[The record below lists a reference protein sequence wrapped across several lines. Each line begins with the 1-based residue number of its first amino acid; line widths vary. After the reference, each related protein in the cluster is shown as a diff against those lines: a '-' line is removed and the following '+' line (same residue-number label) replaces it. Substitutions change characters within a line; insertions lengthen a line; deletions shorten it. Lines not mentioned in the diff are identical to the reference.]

1 LRFRHLSQD
10 LEGNAM
16 ADEDFI
22 FRGNL
27 AEQSLPAML
36 ATIHRH
42 GVPGV
47 MEVTRGDDARRVYF
61 IDGDVIFATSTAREE
76 SLGDH
81 LLREGRISNAQYRV
95 STDEMLRSPGKRHGT
110 ILVQMG
116 FLSADE
122 LGAAVREQVQSI
134 LWNLFNWEDGQVQFK
149 VGRFRDDEVYK
160 IKIPTPRAILSGCK
174 RIADARR
181 VTAQLG
187 GRTTTFVTVPRPS
200 HLAALRLETSEQQLL
215 EMVDGR
221 RPLVELCEQ
230 GPLSPGLNARIL
242 YAFLELGL
250 VDRERSPSSGI
261 RIQVRQI

>member
-1 LRFRHLSQD
+1 
-10 LEGNAM
+10 M
-16 ADEDFI
+16 ADEEFI

-27 AEQSLPAML
+27 VEQPLPAML

-47 MEVTRGDDARRVYF
+47 MEVTRREDARRVYF
-61 IDGDVIFATSTAREE
+61 IDGDVIFATSTDRGE
-76 SLGDH
+76 SLGDY
-81 LLREGRISNAQYRV
+81 LLREGRITKAQHRV
-95 STDEMLRSPGKRHGT
+95 STDELVRSPGKRHGT

-116 FLSADE
+116 FLTTDE
-122 LGAAVREQVQSI
+122 LGVAVREQVQTI

-160 IKIPTPRAILSGCK
+160 IKIPTPRAVLSGCK

-181 VTAQLG
+181 VTTQLG
-187 GRTTTFVTVPRPS
+187 SRTTTFVTIPRPS
-200 HLAALRLETSEQQLL
+200 HLTGLRLETAEQQLL
-215 EMVDGR
+215 DMVNGK

-250 VDRERSPSSGI
+250 VDRDRAPSSGI
-261 RIQVRQI
+261 RIQVRQG